1 MRFKLD
7 ENLHPDASVV
17 LRRAGHDVETVWDE
31 RLQGA
36 ADSRLAGVLKLEHR
50 VLVTFDVGFAD
61 IRAYPPG
68 DFAGLI
74 VLRLQRQDRR
84 SVVHVFTRLLHSLKE
99 RSLAGQLWIVD
110 ERRVRVRTR
119 THRASPRS

>member
-7 ENLHPDASVV
+7 ENLHPDVSVV
-17 LRRAGHDVETVWDE
+17 LRQAGHDVETVWDE

-36 ADSRLAGVLKLEHR
+36 ADSRLADVLKLERR
-50 VLVTFDVGFAD
+50 VLVTFDIGLAD

-68 DFAGLI
+68 GFAGLI
-74 VLRLQRQDRR
+74 ILRLQRQDRR
-84 SVVHVFTRLLHSLKE
+84 SVVRVFTRLL
-99 RSLAGQLWIVD
+99 RSLEERPPTGQLWIVD

-119 THRASPRS
+119 AHRA

>member
-17 LRRAGHDVETVWDE
+17 LRQAGHDVETVWDE
-31 RLQGA
+31 HLQGA
-36 ADSRLAGVLKLEHR
+36 TDSRLAGVLKLER
-50 VLVTFDVGFAD
+50 RALVTFDVGFAD

-84 SVVHVFTRLLHSLKE
+84 SVVRVFTRLVHSLRE

-119 THRASPRS
+119 AHRVSPRS

>member
-7 ENLHPDASVV
+7 ENLHPDTSAV
-17 LRRAGHDVETVWDE
+17 LRRAGHHVETVWDE
-31 RLQGA
+31 GLQGA
-36 ADSRLAGVLKLEHR
+36 TDSRLADVLKRERR
-50 VLVTFDVGFAD
+50 VLVAFDVGFAD

-84 SVVHVFTRLLHSLKE
+84 SVVRVFTRLLHALKE

-119 THRASPRS
+119 AHRAPPRP

>member
-36 ADSRLAGVLKLEHR
+36 ADSRLADVLKLERR
-50 VLVTFDVGFAD
+50 VLVTFDIGFAD

-84 SVVHVFTRLLHSLKE
+84 SVVRVFTRLL
-99 RSLAGQLWIVD
+99 RSLEERPPTGQLWIVD

-119 THRASPRS
+119 AHRA

>member
-36 ADSRLAGVLKLEHR
+36 ADSRLAGVLKLERR

-99 RSLAGQLWIVD
+99 RSLTGELWIVD

-119 THRASPRS
+119 THRAPPRP

>member
-36 ADSRLAGVLKLEHR
+36 ADSRLAGVLKLERR
-50 VLVTFDVGFAD
+50 VLVTIDVGFAD

-119 THRASPRS
+119 GHRASPRS

>member
-7 ENLHPDASVV
+7 ENLHPDASAV

-36 ADSRLAGVLKLEHR
+36 PDSRLAGVLKLERR

-61 IRAYPPG
+61 IHAYPPG

-74 VLRLQRQDRR
+74 VLRLQRQDRH
-84 SVVHVFTRLLHSLKE
+84 SVVRVFRRLVHSLQE
-99 RSLAGQLWIVD
+99 RSPAGQLWIVD

-119 THRASPRS
+119 A